1 MVIPSR
7 ASSEEGVETRA
18 VARKLY
24 SNKILL
30 KHRKSNDSYVSL
42 YMENQEVWKD
52 LIGSKGYQ
60 VSNKGR
66 VKKLAYLK
74 WCKPNNS
81 YSQMKERVVIGS
93 YNNSK
98 KYHRVQIDWLDGS
111 HKTESMHRL
120 VAITFIPNPDNK
132 PQVNHKNGIKA
143 DNSVENLE
151 WVTNQENM
159 DHKHLVLGHFNFKSG
174 EACNLCKLKEE
185 QVLQIPELLK
195 TMKKPEIA
203 ALFGVGKTTITEI
216 TSGRSWC
223 HLKLF
228 PYKKKKQSKY
238 NREELGKI

>member
-7 ASSEEGVETRA
+7 ASFEEGVETRA

-42 YMENQEVWKD
+42 YMENQEIWKD
-52 LIGSKGYQ
+52 VQGTLYYQ

-66 VKKLAYLK
+66 VKRLEHQR
-74 WCKPNNS
+74 WCKPNKS
-81 YSQMKERVVIGS
+81 YSTIRERIIVGS

-98 KYHRVQIDWLDGS
+98 GYHRAQFVLTSGIN
-111 HKTESMHRL
+111 KTLTVHRL
-120 VAITFIPNPDNK
+120 IAIAFVPNPENK
-132 PQVNHKNGIKA
+132 PQVNHIDGDKKN
-143 DNSVENLE
+143 NCPENLE
-151 WVTNQENM
+151 WVTNQENH
-159 DHKHLVLGHFNFKSG
+159 DHKHLVLKSFNMKTG
-174 EACNLCKLKEE
+174 ESCNFTKLKEE

-195 TMKKPEIA
+195 TMTQKAIGAK
-203 ALFGVGKTTITEI
+203 LGVGSSTIAEI
-216 TSGRSWC
+216 VNGRSWC